1 MEAFMK
7 RFMTY
12 AMTATLLLGTQAG
25 ASTSWENELTKEKLS
40 AGQLDQPDP
49 SSVIASAYTTSTL
62 IQRTLEDAR
71 TLPLGPRI
79 RHFEQAI
86 ASIVRKS
93 GNNPFEEPVR
103 LTLTRSKSISDLSLQ
118 VAGYNSE
125 LIAQWAANFYRTS
138 FELALAYANNPCQI
152 RTRNSSFQSG
162 NFSETSIGQYGF
174 YYSSLLWRNQAN
186 LVSDSAKAVI
196 LVKLVGFLGQ
206 DLNND
211 LRRRT
216 DGLRE
221 AIADIYDIQNNDG
234 SYRRIVASFKA
245 NQQPNSQDV
254 TALRVKVYK
263 VWSQM
268 SPRLNSSG
276 VYTEAATK

>member
-1 MEAFMK
+1 MK
-7 RFMTY
+7 RFMTL
-12 AMTATLLLGTQAG
+12 ATIATLMMGTVSQ
-25 ASTSWENELTKEKLS
+25 ASTSWENELTKDNLS
-40 AGQLDQPDP
+40 AGQLDSPDP
-49 SSVIASAYTTSTL
+49 SSVIESAYTTTTL
-62 IQRTLEDAR
+62 IQRALEDAK

-79 RHFEQAI
+79 RHFEDAV
-86 ASIVRKS
+86 AKIVRKS
-93 GNNPFEEPVR
+93 GQNPFEEPVR
-103 LTLTRSKSISDLSLQ
+103 LTLQRSKSVGDLTLK

-138 FELALAYANNPCQI
+138 FELALAYANNPCKI
-152 RTRNSSFQSG
+152 RTYQSTFASG
-162 NFSETSIGQYGF
+162 NFSETSIAQYGF

-186 LVSDSAKAVI
+186 IVSDSAKAVI

-216 DGLRE
+216 DGMRE
-221 AIADIYDIQNNDG
+221 ALADIYDIQNNDG
-234 SYRRIVASFKA
+234 AYRRIIASFSR
-245 NQQPNSQDV
+245 NQQPNTSDV

-268 SPRLNSSG
+268 AHRLSASG
-276 VYTEAATK
+276 VYTEATPR